1 MASTNKTSHYELSQ
15 FLGTDVPSWL
25 NDYNADNR
33 AIDTGIYNAQT
44 KADSAYTLADT
55 ADGKADN
62 ATLTANSA
70 LTNAGTANTNIGTM
84 ANLETTEKSSLVGA
98 INEVKTESDNNA
110 SNIEKFNFTTFTSYN
125 KDSSDIST
133 SGCTISAGTVTVAK
147 NSDGSIC
154 KIYGSLTL
162 SKTAQTARIYI
173 ANSGIIP
180 TSDITINP
188 IGIEIPQNTS
198 SYGGSTAVYLK
209 TTGQIEIVSFGA
221 SSGSNVQLLMIPFVI
236 FVKDFGD
243 VA

>member
-110 SNIEKFNFTTFTSYN
+110 SNIEKFDFTTFTTYT
-125 KDSSDIST
+125 SSDMT
-133 SGCTISAGTVTVAK
+133 TEGCTLDSDTSITIAK

-154 KIYGSLTL
+154 KIYGNIRMTKS
-162 SKTAQTARIYI
+162 AQTARIFI
-173 ANSGIIP
+173 SNTGIIP
-180 TSDITINP
+180 TELIHINP
-188 IGIEIPQNTS
+188 AGFEQAQPNS
-198 SYGGSTAVYLK
+198 RVAVRLK
-209 TTGQIEIVSFGA
+209 TDGSVELVSFGA
-221 SSGSNVQLLMIPFVI
+221 GSGSTITTTFIPFVI
-236 FVKDFGD
+236 FVKNFGD
-243 VA
+243 VV